1 VTPLLLLARDPRRGV
16 REVLASGRPRT
27 ALILVLIAT
36 AIAALNAARI
46 GREVPVEEIMFGE
59 RRSAA
64 VDVLLCGLGRDLTAV
79 VLHLFERAWTGILVA
94 SALGP
99 VFIWLLGATAIHAS
113 AALNGVGR
121 PLGPMFVLHGYATG
135 LMRPVADG
143 IALAAGP
150 RGPGAGIA
158 GLIGGLAVLWLG
170 VIVWQGIR
178 AYYGVSGGKG
188 LTILMVA
195 LVLFYL
201 VPLALIFLSVAGIV
215 AAAIVL
221 EFVPTS
227 TGQFGLPGA
236 SPADMPAFCR

>member
-1 VTPLLLLARDPRRGV
+1 VRPLLLLARDPGRGV

-27 ALILVLIAT
+27 ALILVAIAT
-36 AIAALNAARI
+36 AVAALNAVRI

-59 RRSAA
+59 RRSPA
-64 VDVLLCGLGRDLTAV
+64 VDLLLCGIGRDLTAV

-99 VFIWLLGATAIHAS
+99 AFIWLLGATAIHAA

-121 PLGPMFVLHGYATG
+121 PLAPMFVLHGYATG

-143 IALAAGP
+143 IALAVGP
-150 RGPGAGIA
+150 RGAGAGIA
-158 GLIGGLAVLWLG
+158 GLIGGLAILWLG

-188 LTILMVA
+188 LTILAVA

-201 VPLALIFLSVAGIV
+201 VPLALIFLSVGGIV
-215 AAAIVL
+215 AAAIIL
-221 EFVPTS
+221 EFFPATA
-227 TGQFGLPGA
+227 GPFGPAG
-236 SPADMPAFCR
+236 SPSDMPAFCR

>member
-1 VTPLLLLARDPRRGV
+1 VRRLWLLARDPRTGV
-16 REVLASGRPRT
+16 REILASGSPFT
-27 ALILVLIAT
+27 ALILVGLAT

-46 GREVPVEEIMFGE
+46 GSEVSVQEIMFGE

-64 VDVLLCGLGRDLTAV
+64 VDILVCGLGRDLTAV
-79 VLHLFERAWTGILVA
+79 VLHLFERTWTWILVA

-135 LMRPVADG
+135 LMRPIADG
-143 IALAAGP
+143 IALALGP

-158 GLIGGLAVLWLG
+158 GVIGGLAVLWLG

-188 LTILMVA
+188 LTVLVVA

-201 VPLALIFLSVAGIV
+201 VPLALIFLSVGGIV
-215 AAAIVL
+215 AAAVVL
-221 EFVPTS
+221 EFVPT
-227 TGQFGLPGA
+227 GALAVPPGA
-236 SPADMPAFCR
+236 SPADLPPMCR